1 MPTHQLKKRSIRK
14 VQDPQTVADYIRA
27 LGNGAEFQAKK
38 LEGLVAKAPRNRP
51 AMRQLTQALLQEVVA
66 GAIEWKGHKDN
77 LRDWI
82 EHGNRT
88 LCRALPGLC
97 EASASFQH
105 AHLRALRV
113 QVRGVLGESFA
124 RWKKSGARLSQHN

>member
-1 MPTHQLKKRSIRK
+1 MNELKRKSIRK
-14 VQDPQTVADYIRA
+14 AQDPQTVADYIRA
-27 LGNGAEFQAKK
+27 LGNGAEIHGKK
-38 LEGLVAKAPRNRP
+38 LEGLVARAPTSPP

-66 GAIEWKGHKDN
+66 GAIEWKGNKDN

-97 EASASFQH
+97 KASASFRR
-105 AHLRALRV
+105 ANLRALKV

-124 RWKKSGARLSQHN
+124 RWKKSGAKLAQHN